1 MWVRV
6 RRGGGGVDGEEGEKK
21 MSKWEGILV
30 DIFSLF
36 LLYYNRI
43 N

>member
-21 MSKWEGILV
+21 WEGILV
-30 DIFSLF
+30 GIFFLF